1 MCKLTHRTS
10 VCVAGVVA
18 SNLSLVVPFAAPML
32 LRIQRNN
39 IISLFGVSLFGCS
52 MLFLFYFCCLIFYL
66 PFWLLTS
73 FYSPI
78 LVGETIRNPY
88 LIRFGTIPIYPT
100 FTPQQVAR
108 CLLATASRFYT
119 QNVLCRMQLGNPWLH
134 KFSTLILCCIWMGVC
149 VYIYICICIYMCIC
163 IYIYTY
169 VCMYICWNL
178 YYPVMFAGYP
188 VLAMKLVF
196 FSGVSIMII
205 NDRLI

>member
-10 VCVAGVVA
+10 VCVEGVVA

-52 MLFLFYFCCLIFYL
+52 MLFLFYFCCLNVYL

-78 LVGETIRNPY
+78 LVGETMRNPY
-88 LIRFGTIPIYPT
+88 LIRFGTIPICPN

-149 VYIYICICIYMCIC
+149 VYIYICVCVYVNIYMCVC
-163 IYIYTY
+163 VHMYIYIYI
-169 VCMYICWNL
+169 CMYVYMLKFILSGHVCR
-178 YYPVMFAGYP
+178 VSSIGHEISI
-188 VLAMKLVF
+188 F
-196 FSGVSIMII
+196 FRCI
-205 NDRLI
+205 N

>member
-32 LRIQRNN
+32 LRIQRND
-39 IISLFGVSLFGCS
+39 IISLFGVLLFGCS

-119 QNVLCRMQLGNPWLH
+119 QNVLCRMQLGNSWLH

-149 VYIYICICIYMCIC
+149 VYIYMCIHIYVYVYIYMCMY
-163 IYIYTY
+163 IYIHMY
-169 VCMYICWNL
+169 VCI
-178 YYPVMFAGYP
+178 
-188 VLAMKLVF
+188 
-196 FSGVSIMII
+196 
-205 NDRLI
+205 